1 MDRKPRP
8 LVDLTA
14 QCACGS
20 VSVRFVGKVLSMFM
34 CSCEDCQRATGA
46 GHSAIVLA
54 RPGDVTI
61 AGGTRSFARP
71 ANSGA
76 TLTRHFCPQCGTPLY
91 AQSSRAE
98 GVLMLS
104 VGLFDKELYNYIQ
117 SDQVSIQMTN
127 NGVSETVVG
136 NMPQNHG
143 HGQIRGVEAQ
153 STYFYD
159 FLPGWLSG
167 FGTDVNFT
175 ILETHGTQ
183 NTSASVYDSSQISS
197 SKLKL
202 PLEQLS
208 RYSYNATLMY
218 AKYGI
223 DARLAYNWRSRY
235 LMSASA
241 SNVVAPAYM
250 EDYGQLDGSVMYA
263 LNKNFKIGIQAVNLT
278 GARNIIDI
286 DERDNWYYGTEGN
299 TSPSLI
305 YRHNWTVADK
315 RISLVLRGAF

>member
-1 MDRKPRP
+1 MKPP
-8 LVDLTA
+8 PFGAAAFLSSNVDLQPSFTVY
-14 QCACGS
+14 GS
-20 VSVRFVGKVLSMFM
+20 YQTRNAAVADGVT
-34 CSCEDCQRATGA
+34 DQTTG
-46 GHSAIVLA
+46 
-54 RPGDVTI
+54 
-61 AGGTRSFARP
+61 
-71 ANSGA
+71 
-76 TLTRHFCPQCGTPLY
+76 
-91 AQSSRAE
+91 
-98 GVLMLS
+98 
-104 VGLFDKELYNYIQ
+104 
-117 SDQVSIQMTN
+117 
-127 NGVSETVVG
+127 
-136 NMPQNHG
+136 PQNHG

-153 STYFYD
+153 ATYFYD

-241 SNVVAPAYM
+241 SNVVAPAYV
-250 EDYGQLDGSVMYA
+250 EDYGQLDGSVMYT
-263 LNKNFKIGIQAVNLT
+263 LNKNFKIGVQAQAYLARAARHVLNL
-278 GARNIIDI
+278 G
-286 DERDNWYYGTEGN
+286 
-299 TSPSLI
+299 
-305 YRHNWTVADK
+305 
-315 RISLVLRGAF
+315 